1 MMVAPIGRPRDAD
14 VDALLLR
21 SAEEII
27 LERGYHSLSIGAIAS
42 RAGTTRPSFYRR
54 FDGIPHLMMALL
66 LDRFGMDLDLGIDSG
81 NVAEDLGQIQREQVA
96 LFSSPLAQHGLAG
109 FLDAL
114 QSDADLRTVFLQEF
128 LGPRRAAVAMII
140 RRAAARGEI
149 DPDPDVEW
157 ACDLLTGPL
166 LLRAVMPGLQE
177 LDETLISQTVSS
189 TLSTLGYR
197 TC

>member
-1 MMVAPIGRPRDAD
+1 M
-14 VDALLLR
+14 DALLLR
-21 SAEEII
+21 SAEELI
-27 LERGYHSLSIGAIAS
+27 LERGYSVLSIGAIAS

-66 LDRFGMDLDLGIDSG
+66 LDRFEMDLDRGLDTGTL
-81 NVAEDLGQIQREQVA
+81 AEDLEQIQREQVA

-114 QSDADLRTVFLQEF
+114 QSDADLREVFMNEF
-128 LGPRRAAVAMII
+128 LGPRRRGVAMII
-140 RRAAARGEI
+140 RRAAARGQI
-149 DPDPDVEW
+149 PPDPDVEW

-177 LDETLISQTVSS
+177 LDETLISQTVAS
-189 TLSTLGYR
+189 TLATLGYP
-197 TC
+197 TS

>member
-1 MMVAPIGRPRDAD
+1 MVAPIGRPRDAD

-21 SAEEII
+21 SAEELI
-27 LERGYHSLSIGAIAS
+27 LERGYSVLSIGAIAS

-66 LDRFGMDLDLGIDSG
+66 LDRFEMDLDRGLDTGTL
-81 NVAEDLGQIQREQVA
+81 AEDLEQIQREQVA

-114 QSDADLRTVFLQEF
+114 QSDADLREVFMNEF
-128 LGPRRAAVAMII
+128 LGPRRQGVAMII
-140 RRAAARGEI
+140 RRAAARGQI
-149 DPDPDVEW
+149 PPDPDVEW

-177 LDETLISQTVSS
+177 LDETLISQTVAS
-189 TLSTLGYR
+189 TLATLGYR
-197 TC
+197 TS